1 VCHFC
6 QKTGRATL
14 WAILFTNSS
23 GIPDLG
29 QKLWFEFLYFLR
41 NKNVKLLRGIVILK
55 DYYPLLWIFSR
66 IFTDFLRIFSRIFTD
81 FYGFLRIFTD
91 FSRIFHGFFSD
102 FSRIFLGFFSDFHGS
117 FTDFSTILTD
127 FSRIYLISFPFSVS
141 LCPSLSGPGPPRRI
155 PGRTANP
162 E

>member
-55 DYYPLLWIFSR
+55 DYYPLSWI
-66 IFTDFLRIFSRIFTD
+66 FLRIFSRIF
-81 FYGFLRIFTD
+81 
-91 FSRIFHGFFSD
+91 SRISLI
-102 FSRIFLGFFSDFHGS
+102 S
-117 FTDFSTILTD
+117 
-127 FSRIYLISFPFSVS
+127 LISFPFSVS
-141 LCPSLSGPGPPRRI
+141 LCPFLSGPGPPRRI

-162 E
+162 EKEDFIF